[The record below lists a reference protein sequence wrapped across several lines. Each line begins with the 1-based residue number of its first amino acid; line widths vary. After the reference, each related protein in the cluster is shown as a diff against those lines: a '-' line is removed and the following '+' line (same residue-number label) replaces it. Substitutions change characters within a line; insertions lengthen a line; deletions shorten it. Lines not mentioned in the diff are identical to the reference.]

1 MRNLD
6 LAHLRRSAAV
16 TIALF
21 GLAGCDNSLSS
32 SEDVPLIDQIQGS
45 PTPQQLALL
54 EANTTLVSGIRT
66 PNADGTFD
74 GALPT
79 IFKGSFVNPEGH
91 GYAFE
96 LGQDDTAF
104 SAYAGLLPSADPGP
118 LPLQGIATMSGA
130 YNVIEV
136 GKSDGEIR
144 EFGEPQT
151 TSGRISL
158 RADFLFK
165 TLQGSDGVLTID
177 GDFTGNSVSG
187 SAFFNQR
194 AATLVGELGSNHAV
208 GVFHGTD
215 DVTAYIGGFLV
226 ER

>member
-1 MRNLD
+1 
-6 LAHLRRSAAV
+6 
-16 TIALF
+16 
-21 GLAGCDNSLSS
+21 
-32 SEDVPLIDQIQGS
+32 
-45 PTPQQLALL
+45 
-54 EANTTLVSGIRT
+54 VSGIRT

-194 AATLVGELGSNHAV
+194 AASRALARQNIARPYRVAFTPPPSCKMFCPTMNAAWVEHKNAQVAPNSSAV
-208 GVFHGTD
+208 P
-215 DVTAYIGGFLV
+215 
-226 ER
+226 